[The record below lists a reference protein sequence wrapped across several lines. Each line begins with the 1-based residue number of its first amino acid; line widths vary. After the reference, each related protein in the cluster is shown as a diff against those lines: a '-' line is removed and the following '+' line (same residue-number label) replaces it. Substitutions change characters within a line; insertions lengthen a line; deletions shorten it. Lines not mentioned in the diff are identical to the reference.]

1 MEWRTDGSAVM
12 LKFAPEIEQRFDADT
27 RVERSRELRL
37 TIAFGIGFYLLTGV
51 TDFVLVPDV
60 GASARGI
67 KALVAAL
74 IVIPVLF
81 VSRLPPRVS
90 ELISTFVPI
99 LAITSLPTFQHTSSS
114 TLTPT

>member
-60 GASARGI
+60 GASAQGI

-81 VSRLPPRVS
+81 VACLPPRFRD
-90 ELISTFVPI
+90 LIATVVAV
-99 LAITSLPTFQHTSSS
+99 LGLTSLPTITSC
-114 TLTPT
+114 